1 MKCLSTILFTCSLLL
16 GASPAQATILNFTA
30 LLTGANEVPPNAS
43 PGTGVVNIAID
54 DVAHTM
60 FLDVTFSGLLGNT
73 TAAHIHC
80 CTAVPLTGTAGVAT
94 TTPTFPG
101 FPAGVT
107 SGNYN
112 ATFNLLDASSYNAG
126 FITNNGGTPSS
137 AEVALLA
144 GMVSGRSYFNL
155 HSTAFPGGEIR
166 GFLVAVP
173 EPGSIALFGL
183 GAASLFAFMR
193 RRRER

>member
-1 MKCLSTILFTCSLLL
+1 MKCLSTILFTCSLLF
-16 GASPAQATILNFTA
+16 GASAAQATILNFTA
-30 LLTGANEVPPNAS
+30 LLSGANEVPPNAS
-43 PGTGVVNIAID
+43 PGTGVINIAID

-107 SGNYN
+107 SGSYN

-173 EPGSIALFGL
+173 EPGGIALFGL
-183 GAASLFAFMR
+183 GTACLIAFMR
-193 RRRER
+193 RRRAR

>member
-1 MKCLSTILFTCSLLL
+1 MKCLSTILFTCSLLF
-16 GASPAQATILNFTA
+16 GAGAAQATILNFTA

-107 SGNYN
+107 SGSYN
-112 ATFNLLDASSYNAG
+112 ATFNLLDAGSYNAG

-183 GAASLFAFMR
+183 GAVSLFAFMR

>member
-16 GASPAQATILNFTA
+16 GAGSAQATILNFTA
-30 LLTGANEVPPNAS
+30 LLSGANEVPPNAS
-43 PGTGVVNIAID
+43 PGTGVVTIAVD

-80 CTAVPLTGTAGVAT
+80 CTAVPLTGNAGVAT

-101 FPAGVT
+101 FPSGVT

-112 ATFNLLDASSYNAG
+112 ATFNLLDASSYNAA

-155 HSTAFPGGEIR
+155 HSTVFPGGEIR

-183 GAASLFAFMR
+183 GAACLIAFIR